1 MLFSKLG
8 GYGMKR
14 EYMQDGNLFVGE
26 NGEIFMLKDYQRI
39 KDKDY
44 RLQDVLTSPGKYP
57 ELDIPA
63 TTALSA
69 EVPPRSVNLDRSGY
83 VNELNNPL
91 PVYKDTPDKVFF
103 NEFPYIS
110 DDFISDFA
118 RQAGVRF
125 YRKDVYNHA
134 AYNPQSQEIEYTDEK
149 GRPVDI
155 PSSGLFADNE
165 ITIFNEIVSLS
176 REDAALVRGLHQEIL
191 QSETANPELSYWD
204 ARDRVMKNKTDRE
217 QKLYKVYQR
226 MLEKETA
233 IKRTILHELKH
244 FKNNL
249 LLESRSYKESAKNL
263 TLENIFNKDIDDER
277 SATFEET
284 LYALNTYLQQENY
297 RNFSMFAEN
306 DRLLVSA
313 LKTKLAKPD
322 ISEQE
327 KEQNIRSL
335 ATDYPKLMNLNYILW
350 NNEAEDYRESLA
362 GIALEDAEKQPL
374 FKETEKNNE
383 EYLQLRSI
391 MFSYRVYNPE
401 SKSFTCLDLS
411 RELKTLG
418 KDGKQK
424 LVNVRENPEILKNF
438 INVSAFFRQEIAD
451 INKKMKTRKLR
462 SQMYCRNIDKAL
474 IARARELSRKHF
486 RQSAALSKH
495 DYVKQHVYQNLIQK
509 ITPASERL

>member
-1 MLFSKLG
+1 M
-8 GYGMKR
+8 
-14 EYMQDGNLFVGE
+14 
-26 NGEIFMLKDYQRI
+26 
-39 KDKDY
+39 
-44 RLQDVLTSPGKYP
+44 
-57 ELDIPA
+57 
-63 TTALSA
+63 
-69 EVPPRSVNLDRSGY
+69 
-83 VNELNNPL
+83 
-91 PVYKDTPDKVFF
+91 
-103 NEFPYIS
+103 
-110 DDFISDFA
+110 
-118 RQAGVRF
+118 
-125 YRKDVYNHA
+125 
-134 AYNPQSQEIEYTDEK
+134 
-149 GRPVDI
+149 
-155 PSSGLFADNE
+155 
-165 ITIFNEIVSLS
+165 
-176 REDAALVRGLHQEIL
+176 
-191 QSETANPELSYWD
+191 
-204 ARDRVMKNKTDRE
+204 
-217 QKLYKVYQR
+217 
-226 MLEKETA
+226 
-233 IKRTILHELKH
+233 
-244 FKNNL
+244 

-297 RNFSMFAEN
+297 RDFSMFAEN